1 MSTSD
6 AVHVTPRQ
14 REVVKLIAL
23 GLSAEEIAKRLNTS
37 SRTVRAH
44 TDALRARLGVRWL
57 IQMQVT
63 GLGGTE
69 DGYCSTN

>member
-14 REVVKLIAL
+14 REAVKLIAL
-23 GLSAEEIAKRLNTS
+23 GLSAEEIAKRLNIS

-44 TDALRARLGVRWL
+44 TDALPARLGVRKARM
-57 IQMQVT
+57 IPAAYRIAT
-63 GLGGTE
+63 GE
-69 DGYCSTN
+69 DPWS